1 MRYDCLFYQILES
14 ETNLY
19 LVMEYAKGG
28 ELFDYIVKKN
38 MLSETLA

>member
-1 MRYDCLFYQILES
+1 MKYLIYKIQILES

-19 LVMEYAKGG
+19 LVMEFAKGG

-38 MLSETLA
+38 Q